1 MLSYSVPFERITI
14 FQDEIFVQ
22 YFLNTSFLW
31 YIFLSIQKAV
41 GYGRKALLR
50 VPVWP
55 VFKNMRLPT
64 SVDKDVSIFLEEY
77 LEARHI

>member
-1 MLSYSVPFERITI
+1 MLPYSVPFERITI

-22 YFLNTSFLW
+22 YFLNTSFPLK
-31 YIFLSIQKAV
+31 YFSFNSESG